1 MACNVSLFEAK
12 IACEPVPPDA
22 LLFLLTGVSVDPDV
36 PDDDSKSDPVTGLLE
51 DAGTGG
57 TGEASCSVLC
67 W

>member
-1 MACNVSLFEAK
+1 MACNVPLFEAK

-36 PDDDSKSDPVTGLLE
+36 PDEDAELDPVTGLLE
-51 DAGTGG
+51 DAGTGD
-57 TGEASCSVLC
+57 TGEASNSVPI